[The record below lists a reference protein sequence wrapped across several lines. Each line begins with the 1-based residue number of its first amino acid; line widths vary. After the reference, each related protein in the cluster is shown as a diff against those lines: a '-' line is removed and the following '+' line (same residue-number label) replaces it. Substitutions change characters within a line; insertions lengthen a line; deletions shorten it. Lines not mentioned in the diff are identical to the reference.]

1 MADPSNTTLQ
11 ISTDPAFG
19 TLALNEETEYKT
31 SRAFTAQELPYGV
44 NLYARVK
51 HTHPETGASNW
62 SSAVQFKLTIPS
74 TVIGICLD
82 LSNKSWNWIDEI
94 GNKLT
99 SFDWQSHE
107 IFTRITMVTEDS
119 ARSPVTM
126 TRFPLFYIK
135 TATNGPV
142 GTFANGKKCWW
153 ISAQDRPGFRPHPAF
168 KRSTQQVNGKYKI
181 SPHIDIMTFCGFAES
196 VGGRDTIGSKR
207 GATVRNSISHNDILT
222 YANNRNDVS
231 AGQTGWHVM
240 DVWELSMLKILALI
254 MTASGDTQASFGDN
268 ASGTS
273 YPKAGSTNARM
284 IFKGTH
290 SNPQVSIEDLWRC
303 WHHHVF
309 LVDAQKGT
317 IMSPMNGASLTTVS
331 SSQWPTGWIGDILTK
346 SVTIGDHTHD
356 LMELFF
362 NSKNADSESAAIIK
376 DSNSGRSGVGS
387 SYPALFFG
395 GYWSYGSGAGL
406 FCFSDD
412 VLALRYLYYAGRLA
426 KY

>member
-62 SSAVQFKLTIPS
+62 SSAVQFKLTIPN

-207 GATVRNSISHNDILT
+207 GATVRNNISHNDILT

-303 WHHHVF
+303 WWHHVDRIGSGNLF
-309 LVDAQKGT
+309 
-317 IMSPMNGASLTTVS
+317 SPMNNVAIPGVSLPNQSDGWYHDVR
-331 SSQWPTGWIGDILTK
+331 TG
-346 SVTIGDHTHD
+346 SFTIGDHTHD
-356 LMELFF
+356 LMEVFI
-362 NSKNADSESAAIIK
+362 KPENASAGSEANAIIK
-376 DSNSGRSGVGS
+376 DYDYSDADSA
-387 SYPALFFG
+387 YLFG
-395 GYWSYGSGAGL
+395 GRWGDGSYAGL
-406 FCFSDD
+406 FFFSDS
-412 VLALRYLYYAGRLA
+412 YLDYRSSHCAGRLA